1 MKKSRSSRRRLI
13 NTFGFSALY
22 LFTSSVGGYLL
33 FAWLMG
39 ISYVLGAFASV
50 FVGEPLTFYEIFS
63 IKTMIAGISY
73 LVGIPILVYILSL
86 ASSKIKSVTFFAGI
100 TFFLTLCAEY
110 YAHSPFFLQDHH
122 LNNSVFYLVVLLYI
136 GTKTLLLTYI
146 WKLFIRDNVV
156 SDLPIKTYLV
166 AAFALAVLFIPVYLA
181 TAEGSYIPLG
191 RYLFDNHLVNIFF
204 LDQSGYL
211 LITLSLYVVIFVA
224 IVAKILHVVSHRKS
238 K

>member
-1 MKKSRSSRRRLI
+1 MKKWRSSHRYLI
-13 NTFGFSALY
+13 NTLGFSALY

-39 ISYVLGAFASV
+39 ISFFLGAFASV
-50 FVGEPLTFYEIFS
+50 VTGQPLTFYENSVF
-63 IKTMIAGISY
+63 KTIIAGISY
-73 LVGIPILVYILSL
+73 IVGIPVLVYLLNL
-86 ASSKIKSVTFFAGI
+86 ASTKIKSVTFFAGV
-100 TFFLTLCAEY
+100 TFFLTLFAEY
-110 YAHSPFFLQDHH
+110 YAHSRFFIQDHH
-122 LNNSVFYLVVLLYI
+122 LNNPIFYLVVLLYI

-146 WKLFIRDNVV
+146 WKLLIRDNVA

-181 TAEGSYIPLG
+181 TVEGSYIPLG

-211 LITLSLYVVIFVA
+211 LVTLSLYVVMFVA
-224 IVAKILHVVSHRKS
+224 IVAKVLRLVGKRS